1 MRPTLRTFSLALGIA
16 SAALLG
22 TSQTVSAASPG
33 PVPAVAPLSAR
44 AGSGIGVGSDG
55 SLALKGTG
63 GSAEG
68 ARGAEG
74 SEGLAPAR
82 VCVFE
87 TRGDYVHVS
96 SSAFEASGHGWW
108 VNGDCPTTTAVVTV
122 QLQEYYSDGVWR
134 NVGSKGRSTV
144 RSGGGSQGRAT
155 GRGPCKSGAVT
166 SWRSVVDV
174 DLVGLSDSPE
184 KLVTAGRDLACRL

>member
-1 MRPTLRTFSLALGIA
+1 MRPTLRTFTLALGIA

-22 TSQTVSAASPG
+22 TSQSVSAASPG
-33 PVPAVAPLSAR
+33 PVPAVAPASAR
-44 AGSGIGVGSDG
+44 AGSDG
-55 SLALKGTG
+55 GLVLQGTG
-63 GSAEG
+63 GSAE
-68 ARGAEG
+68 
-74 SEGLAPAR
+74 

-108 VNGDCPTTTAVVTV
+108 VNGNCPTTTAVVTV

-134 NVGSKGRSTV
+134 NVGGKGKSTV

-155 GRGPCKSGAVT
+155 GRGPCKSSAVT

>member
-22 TSQTVSAASPG
+22 TSQSVSAASPG
-33 PVPAVAPLSAR
+33 PVPAVAPASAR
-44 AGSGIGVGSDG
+44 AGSDG
-55 SLALKGTG
+55 GLVLQGTG
-63 GSAEG
+63 GSAEEVQERS
-68 ARGAEG
+68 AAE
-74 SEGLAPAR
+74 

-108 VNGDCPTTTAVVTV
+108 VNGNCPTTTAVVTV

-134 NVGSKGRSTV
+134 NVGSKGKSTV

-155 GRGPCKSGAVT
+155 GRGPCKSSAVT

>member
-1 MRPTLRTFSLALGIA
+1 MRPTLRTFTLALGIA

-33 PVPAVAPLSAR
+33 PVPAVAPASAR
-44 AGSGIGVGSDG
+44 AGSDG
-55 SLALKGTG
+55 GLVLQGTG
-63 GSAEG
+63 GAAE
-68 ARGAEG
+68 
-74 SEGLAPAR
+74 

-108 VNGDCPTTTAVVTV
+108 VNGNCPTTTAVVTV

-134 NVGSKGRSTV
+134 NVGSKGKSTV

-155 GRGPCKSGAVT
+155 GRGPCKSSAVT